1 MGVPRF
7 SLAAVAALT
16 VLLPTPALA
25 TYSIVG
31 ANTATREV
39 GGAGT
44 SCVGRSISVYEIYGS
59 AADRGAVA
67 AQASI
72 NRNGRDA
79 AVQQLGQGTAPAQ
92 IIQNIT
98 AASFDAQSGSR
109 QYGIVDVQGR
119 AAGFTG
125 NGTLDFADDRQGT
138 TGTYAYSVQGN
149 ILTGVAVLTQAATA
163 FEGGGCDL
171 ADKLMR
177 ALEAGAQNQQGDSR
191 CTPDIP
197 SDGAFVQVDR
207 PNETRGSYLR
217 LRVDATGTRNP
228 ITLLR
233 ADFDAWRADHPC
245 PGNGTGGAGG
255 TGGSAGSA
263 GTNGSGGSAGAS
275 GGAAGTAGSSGT
287 GGAGGS
293 SGTDPSGGRAGA
305 PEAGGA
311 LGSAGTGGSGG
322 SAGTAAATSGAA
334 SDDGGC
340 GCRTSGRTGTTAAL
354 ALVAGLLLLR
364 RTPRRRSTG

>member
-1 MGVPRF
+1 MGVPRI
-7 SLAAVAALT
+7 SLAAVAAWV
-16 VLLPTPALA
+16 VLVPVPAFA

-67 AQASI
+67 AQAAI

-98 AASFDAQSGSR
+98 AASFDSQSRSR

-125 NGTLDFADDRQGT
+125 TGDQAFADDRQGT
-138 TGTYAYSVQGN
+138 VGTYAYSVQGN
-149 ILTGVAVLTQAATA
+149 ILTGVAVLTQASAA

-197 SDGAFVQVDR
+197 SDGAFIQVDR
-207 PNETRGSYLR
+207 PNEARGSYLR

-245 PGNGTGGAGG
+245 PGSGTGGTGGMGGTAGAAGTNGNGGSAGSSGGAAGTTGSGGTGG
-255 TGGSAGSA
+255 TGGSAGSNP
-263 GTNGSGGSAGAS
+263 TGGS
-275 GGAAGTAGSSGT
+275 
-287 GGAGGS
+287 
-293 SGTDPSGGRAGA
+293 AGA

-322 SAGTAAATSGAA
+322 GAGTAAATSGTAG
-334 SDDGGC
+334 DDGGC
-340 GCRTSGRTGTTAAL
+340 GCRTSGHARSTAIL

-364 RTPRRRSTG
+364 RAPRRSTG